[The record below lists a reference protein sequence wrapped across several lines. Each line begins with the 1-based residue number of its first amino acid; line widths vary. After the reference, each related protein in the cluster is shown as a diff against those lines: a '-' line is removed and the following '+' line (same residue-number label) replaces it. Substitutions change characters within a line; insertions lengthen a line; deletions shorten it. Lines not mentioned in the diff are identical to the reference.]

1 MDKRKLLKNKI
12 ELECSQYCRNI
23 LRKRKGTFED
33 DIEKVEA
40 YKKLSRSAMRYCDDI
55 SDKGVEILLIF
66 PNLLMY
72 FYQRWTKQETSM
84 GENIENAINK
94 IITVYIQ
101 AESEENK
108 HETSGINSRAS

>member
-1 MDKRKLLKNKI
+1 
-12 ELECSQYCRNI
+12 
-23 LRKRKGTFED
+23 
-33 DIEKVEA
+33 
-40 YKKLSRSAMRYCDDI
+40 
-55 SDKGVEILLIF
+55 
-66 PNLLMY
+66 MY

-94 IITVYIQ
+94 IITAYIQ